1 MGAPAAPATAAAGA
15 PALEILT
22 SFFAGL
28 DRAGIRY
35 CHWKSNEHLAASLSG
50 GTDVDML
57 ADRHHALPLARLLSE
72 LNCKRFLVKP
82 GRGYP
87 GIEDYLAFDGRSGAL
102 SHVHIHY
109 QLTLGEHFLKGYRLP
124 WEDLALAT
132 RVRDPATRVYVTD
145 PHLELLI
152 LAVRAALKLRIRDNL
167 KVLAQRRWP
176 RGDMLREFTWLAGRI
191 DRARLADVARPL
203 VGPRA
208 VVQLL
213 GLLDESPPSFSR
225 LRAFRDAARPGFG
238 AYRLYSPTDA
248 RRRRWATE
256 LSVIWATAWDL
267 VRQGRRISSRTSPHG
282 GLAVACVGAPGAGAP
297 ELARHLARWLA
308 HDAAVVHVPDTAG
321 RDARARYRQALRIR
335 RARGLGLIVVTDQI
349 TPAGAGGMAAS
360 PQSVHGGP
368 SRDATRE
375 PSGREREL
383 VEATAVLAPDLILRL
398 NVSLDVARTRA
409 PEVGEDRL
417 SEGVRAVRDL
427 RGPPGSRVV
436 EIDADSAPETTLRQ
450 AQRAVWEAI

>member
-1 MGAPAAPATAAAGA
+1 MGAPAAPATAAGA

-57 ADRHHALPLARLLSE
+57 ADRHHALPLVRLLSE

-87 GIEDYLAFDGRSGAL
+87 GIEDYLAFDNRTGAL

-124 WEDLALAT
+124 WEDLVLAT
-132 RVRDPATRVYVTD
+132 RVRDPATGVYVTD

-152 LAVRAALKLRIRDNL
+152 LVVRAALKLRIRDNL

-176 RGDMLREFTWLAGRI
+176 RGDMLREFRWLAERI
-191 DRARLADVARPL
+191 DRPRLAEVARPL
-203 VGPRA
+203 VGPHA
-208 VVQLL
+208 VAHLL
-213 GLLDESPPSFSR
+213 ELLDESPPSFSR

-238 AYRLYSPTDA
+238 AYRLYSPADA
-248 RRRRWATE
+248 RRRRWAIE
-256 LSVIWATAWDL
+256 LSVIWATAWD
-267 VRQGRRISSRTSPHG
+267 VMRQGRRISSRTSPHG
-282 GLAVACVGAPGAGAP
+282 GLAVACAGAPGAGASA
-297 ELARHLARWLA
+297 LARDLARWLA
-308 HDAAVVHVPDTAG
+308 HDAAVVYVPGAP
-321 RDARARYRQALRIR
+321 RHDARARYRQALRIR

-349 TPAGAGGMAAS
+349 AAAGTDRAAAAPESARPA
-360 PQSVHGGP
+360 P
-368 SRDATRE
+368 SGERALLDATE
-375 PSGREREL
+375 
-383 VEATAVLAPDLILRL
+383 VLAPDLILRL
-398 NVSLDVARTRA
+398 S
-409 PEVGEDRL
+409 G
-417 SEGVRAVRDL
+417 DL
-427 RGPPGSRVV
+427 RPPAGSRVI
-436 EIDADSAPETTLRQ
+436 EIDAAGTPEATLRQ